1 VIIENNDEV
10 NINNIDNIDNKGII
24 NNNDIDLLSS
34 SSNSSNSIGIAI
46 EGEEELTDREYF
58 IKNFR
63 SN

>member
-34 SSNSSNSIGIAI
+34 SSNSIGIAI